1 MYMESLH
8 NSTVRV
14 RHISL
19 SHLLLSAPSHSTRR
33 VFFILSVIDCSLNII
48 LKFMVYKER
57 KYIYILFAAR
67 WMLKVYCILSE

>member
-1 MYMESLH
+1 MHMESLH
-8 NSTVRV
+8 KSTVRL

-33 VFFILSVIDCSLNII
+33 VFFPSVIDCSLNII

-57 KYIYILFAAR
+57 KNIYILFAAR